1 MGVKALVVIA
11 EAAKNHFDK
20 PVVDVP
26 AGGEDFMLVY
36 EVLRDTS
43 IPVYNLPEKVAK
55 ALKTLPTY
63 YQITAKAKD

>member
-1 MGVKALVVIA
+1 VVIA
-11 EAAKNHFDK
+11 EAANKHSDK

-26 AGGEDFMLVY
+26 ADGEDFRLMY
-36 EVLRDTS
+36 EMWWDTS
-43 IPVYNLPEKVAK
+43 ISVYSLPEKVAK